1 MTFHGDGVKIKIAI
15 ITLDEPIYIPQVIEG
30 IIKNSSKEVVL
41 SPNWEINDKYTKY

>member
-30 IIKNSSKEVVL
+30 IIKNSSKEI
-41 SPNWEINDKYTKY
+41 EIKSIKILPTIPKKF